1 MKAKKGKGKLCLG
14 VRPIGGKAIK
24 SRRIARQVT
33 SSYHAIRNEMESL
46 GGADQRRRTE
56 LEAQLLAIGGTDA
69 YQQASVTS
77 TAHFKTSRW
86 VLAMVAKYSPPPN
99 GKKLEVLEVGAINI
113 QLFAASHLNV
123 RAIDV
128 NSQHPRIEEIDFFD
142 ILPTQSYDCVV
153 SSMVVNCVTRAEG
166 RGDMISRLAGHLR
179 DEKSLLLLALPTR
192 CVNSPLLGPDALALL
207 LRGLGLLVLETRLTP
222 KVSFYTLRLSSSSPG
237 AGAGAGASYVE
248 TCRSRLALLSAAD
261 LRALKAT
268 FKASTNPNP
277 NPNPPASNSSTFQI
291 TLGDEFWP

>member
-1 MKAKKGKGKLCLG
+1 MKAKRGKLFTG

-33 SSYHAIRNEMESL
+33 SSYHAIRNEMEAL
-46 GGADQRRRTE
+46 GDKDKKRHAE
-56 LEAQLLAIGGTDA
+56 LSSQLVALGGTDA

-86 VLAMVAKYSPPPN
+86 VLAMVAKHCSPRPK
-99 GKKLEVLEVGAINI
+99 GQKLDVLEVGAINT
-113 QLFAASHLNV
+113 QLFSASHLNV

-153 SSMVVNCVTRAEG
+153 SSMVVNCVTRAGG
-166 RGDMISRLAGHLR
+166 RGDMLARLAGHLR
-179 DEKSLLLLALPTR
+179 DETSLLLLALPTR
-192 CVNSPLLGPDALALL
+192 CVNSPLLGSEALALL

-222 KVSFYTLRLSSSSPG
+222 KVTFFTLRLSSPPNAD
-237 AGAGAGASYVE
+237 AGAGYVE
-248 TCRSRLALLSAAD
+248 TCRSRLALLSKAD
-261 LRALKAT
+261 LRALQAT
-268 FKASTNPNP
+268 FKTQSSSSSSSSQPSIPT
-277 NPNPPASNSSTFQI
+277 SNSSTFQI
-291 TLGDEFWP
+291 SLCDEFWP